1 MVLYGKHDQR
11 EFNAHRTGGA
21 VLSACPAVPAL
32 VRISHLNLIVFHVEY
47 IQRAMLIAN
56 ATGIAL
62 VSIYHR
68 RHDLPP
74 Y

>member
-1 MVLYGKHDQR
+1 
-11 EFNAHRTGGA
+11 
-21 VLSACPAVPAL
+21 
-32 VRISHLNLIVFHVEY
+32 VEY

-68 RHDLPP
+68 WHDLPP
-74 Y
+74 F